1 MPLDEENRAAAGS
14 AIGVIARALESGFLP
29 AAPATD
35 ACRWCD
41 YRPVCGP
48 NEQVRTAR
56 KTREGLEDLDYLRDM
71 R

>member
-1 MPLDEENRAAAGS
+1 
-14 AIGVIARALESGFLP
+14 VIARALEKGFLP
-29 AAPATD
+29 AAPAAE

-56 KTREGLEDLDYLRDM
+56 KTRDGLEDLEYLRDM